1 MQDTKETILVIESKE
16 LCYQS
21 SSYFLQAIGRELVN
35 AGIPVEYFKFESIE
49 KQEEQIIGYIG
60 KRYRAIIDMNST
72 LALIVCDEQKDY
84 LINLIHAPFYNII
97 VDHPMHMQEKLS
109 VPLNNYHII
118 CVDSYHAAYINKR
131 YSHIKEI
138 IVMHYAGMASNRIL
152 EVEKDYSYD
161 RFRKDYEQRPY
172 SVLFPAT
179 YIPVSYY
186 KEKLEV
192 ENPRYVTIA
201 DEMLQIIESSEYIT
215 FEEAFYQVVKQ
226 TELLNYKV
234 MEGHITKRLEIRLMD
249 RYIRACMR
257 EQALKEM
264 GKADM
269 DIHLLGANWSLYP
282 YKNHKNFVIHNAIT
296 YEEQL
301 NVMADSKVVF
311 NMQPLFLE
319 GPHDRVMNGMR
330 NGAVVMTDNCHYIQ
344 KRFEN
349 SENIISYK
357 RCELES
363 IPDSLNNYFSNKD
376 LLSRIAWNGYQ
387 RTKKGHTNK
396 NRIQEFFTA
405 YKNPLN

>member
-1 MQDTKETILVIESKE
+1 MLDTKETILVIESKE

-138 IVMHYAGMASNRIL
+138 IVMHYAGMASNKIL
-152 EVEKDYSYD
+152 EVEKNYSYD

-192 ENPRYVTIA
+192 EKPRYVTIA
-201 DEMLQIIESSEYIT
+201 DEMIQIIESSEYIT
-215 FEEAFYQVVKQ
+215 FEEAFYQVIKQ
-226 TELLNYKV
+226 TALLNQEV
-234 MEGHITKRLEIRLMD
+234 MGGRITKTPQIRLMD

-269 DIHLLGANWSLYP
+269 DIHLLGENWSLCP
-282 YKNHKNFVIHNAIT
+282 YKNHKNFVIHNAVT

-363 IPDSLNNYFSNKD
+363 IANSLNNYFSNKD